1 MYCQQRKQTDR
12 SVQTM
17 LPTAGDHVKIKFVI
31 FPLLSSFNPSVQK
44 HKTHRPSSLAVGSEL
59 AET

>member
-1 MYCQQRKQTDR
+1 MYCQRQTDR

-17 LPTAGDHVKIKFVI
+17 LPTPEGHVKIKFVI
-31 FPLLSSFNPSVQK
+31 FPLLSSFNPAVRK
-44 HKTHRPSSLAVGSEL
+44 HKTHRPFSLAVGSEL